1 MNFFEQLK
9 GNLNLFLIILGISS
23 FLQFAFKEAFMYP
36 SILPLNVPNEGIL
49 EALGGIFFYVYFFTL
64 IVISVLLIQKYKLMT
79 LISASLIISLFV
91 PLIPNYNTSF
101 LWYSFEIFIVVI
113 GISLMIE
120 SILKSSPY
128 SLLLLPTMF
137 MVDIGLLGSIL
148 LNVYHHALFTSYITI
163 YLISLLGF
171 LIYVILWGEKRS
183 ARNYVSLFTGV
194 LAFIPFIFLLHS
206 IVNNRYLEILMDMI
220 LPSTLGIDLY
230 NPYHITLLVLA
241 LGLSA
246 MGIIISIIKGNYSA
260 GIGYFIIISTVF
272 LGIDGYLILVY
283 MISPIIGFSLM
294 TYHEKKRII
303 DIISPTRK
311 R

>member
-1 MNFFEQLK
+1 
-9 GNLNLFLIILGISS
+9 
-23 FLQFAFKEAFMYP
+23 
-36 SILPLNVPNEGIL
+36 
-49 EALGGIFFYVYFFTL
+49 
-64 IVISVLLIQKYKLMT
+64 
-79 LISASLIISLFV
+79 
-91 PLIPNYNTSF
+91 
-101 LWYSFEIFIVVI
+101 
-113 GISLMIE
+113 
-120 SILKSSPY
+120 
-128 SLLLLPTMF
+128 
-137 MVDIGLLGSIL
+137 
-148 LNVYHHALFTSYITI
+148 
-163 YLISLLGF
+163 
-171 LIYVILWGEKRS
+171 
-183 ARNYVSLFTGV
+183 
-194 LAFIPFIFLLHS
+194 
-206 IVNNRYLEILMDMI
+206 MDMI